1 MRKTNWFAG
10 KFLANQFADDLAANN
25 IRSMGLLP
33 FAKKESSAAKICCTL
48 KSLFT

>member
-1 MRKTNWFAG
+1 
-10 KFLANQFADDLAANN
+10 
-25 IRSMGLLP
+25 MGLLP